1 MIYTADYI
9 DHTGAD
15 TYFGT
20 RLYAALFTAATDGDK
35 ASALHMATQ
44 AINCLPLKGWK
55 ADPATQVNA
64 FPRYI
69 PLARGGFMGDG
80 VTVPQAVIDACCE
93 EALEIITT
101 GNNSRRSL
109 QDQNV
114 ASFKMLDLSETFAP
128 APGQP
133 ALTSRIARQMMRPY
147 IAAGVPIV

>member
-1 MIYTADYI
+1 MINTADYI

-35 ASALHMATQ
+35 ESALHMATQ

-64 FPRYI
+64 FPRYV

-114 ASFKMLDLSETFAP
+114 ESFRMLDLSETFAP
-128 APGQP
+128 AAGQP
-133 ALTSRIARQMMRPY
+133 TLTSRMARQMMRPY

>member
-1 MIYTADYI
+1 MADYI

-35 ASALHMATQ
+35 ESALHMATQ
-44 AINCLPLKGWK
+44 AINCLPLKGWE

-133 ALTSRIARQMMRPY
+133 TLTSRVARQMMRPY

>member
-1 MIYTADYI
+1 MINTADYI
-9 DHTGAD
+9 DHAGAD

-20 RLYAALFTAATDGDK
+20 RLYATLFTAATDGDK
-35 ASALHMATQ
+35 ESALHMATQ

-55 ADPATQVNA
+55 ANPETQENA

-80 VTVPQAVIDACCE
+80 VTVPAAVISACCE

-109 QDQNV
+109 QDQGV
-114 ASFKMLDLSETFAP
+114 QSFKMLDLSETFAP
-128 APGQP
+128 PAGQP
-133 ALTSRIARQMMRPY
+133 TLTSRIARQLMRPY

>member
-1 MIYTADYI
+1 MIHTADYI

-35 ASALHMATQ
+35 ESALHMATQ

-128 APGQP
+128 SPGQP
-133 ALTSRIARQMMRPY
+133 TLTSRVARQMMRPFM
-147 IAAGVPIV
+147 AAGVPIV

>member
-1 MIYTADYI
+1 MADYI
-9 DHTGAD
+9 THDDAE
-15 TYFGT
+15 TYFAT
-20 RLYAALFTAATDGDK
+20 RLHATAFLTATAANME
-35 ASALHMATQ
+35 SALHMATQ

-55 ADPATQVNA
+55 AVPATQVNA

-80 VTVPQAVIDACCE
+80 VTVPQVVKDACCE
-93 EALEIITT
+93 ESLEIIVT

-114 ASFKMLDLSETFAP
+114 TSFKMLDLSETFAP
-128 APGQP
+128 PAGQP
-133 ALTSRIARQMMRPY
+133 TLTSRMARQMMRPY

>member
-1 MIYTADYI
+1 MINTADYI
-9 DHTGAD
+9 DHDDAD
-15 TYFGT
+15 DYFAT
-20 RLYAALFTAATDGDK
+20 RLYAALFLAATDGDK
-35 ASALHMATQ
+35 ESALHMATQ

-114 ASFKMLDLSETFAP
+114 ESFRMLDLSETFAKP
-128 APGQP
+128 AGQP
-133 ALTSRIARQMMRPY
+133 TLTSRMARQMMRPY

>member
-9 DHTGAD
+9 THDDAE
-15 TYFGT
+15 TYFAT
-20 RLYAALFTAATDGDK
+20 RLYAAAFLAASDADME
-35 ASALHMATQ
+35 SALHMATQ
-44 AINCLPLKGWK
+44 AINGLPLKGWK
-55 ADPATQVNA
+55 ANPATQENA

-80 VTVPQAVIDACCE
+80 VTVPTAVTAACCE
-93 EALEIITT
+93 EALELITT

-109 QDQNV
+109 QDQGV
-114 ASFKMLDLSETFAP
+114 ASFRMLDLSETFAP

-133 ALTSRIARQMMRPY
+133 TLTSRMARQMMRPY

>member
-1 MIYTADYI
+1 MADYI

-15 TYFGT
+15 AYFGT
-20 RLYAALFTAATDGDK
+20 RLYAALFTVAWRGDK
-35 ASALHMATQ
+35 ESALHMATQ

-93 EALEIITT
+93 EALEIIAT
-101 GNNSRRSL
+101 GNTSRRSL

-114 ASFKMLDLSETFAP
+114 TSFKMLDLSETFAP
-128 APGQP
+128 PAGQP
-133 ALTSRIARQMMRPY
+133 TLTSRMARQLMRPY
-147 IAAGVPIV
+147 MATGVPIV